1 MRHFINWFR
10 ETQERAANGISVLL
24 IGVVI
29 LVLIALIFV
38 FH

>member
-24 IGVVI
+24 IGIVI
-29 LVLIALIFV
+29 LVFIALLLA